1 MASNYALKYNVDIV
15 FCVDATGSMRPV
27 IDQVKRDILN
37 FHGDLTSA
45 MEAKGKHIDGLR
57 VRVVAFRD
65 YLADGADAM
74 LVTDF
79 FDLPSQ
85 ASDLSRCINSIT
97 PKGGGDEPEDSLEA
111 LAYAIKSDWLKTD
124 SLMKRQVVVLWTDAS
139 PHDLGHAMPSP
150 YYPSGMPGSLAELSG
165 WWGSDN
171 APGVMDDRAKR
182 LLLFAPEH
190 PTWDTISK
198 SWNNTIYFPSI
209 AGEGLKEY
217 EYKQIIDVIS
227 NSI

>member
-27 IDQVKRDILN
+27 IDQVKQGILN
-37 FHGDLTSA
+37 FHGDLANA

-57 VRVVAFRD
+57 IRVVAFRD
-65 YLADGADAM
+65 YLYDNEEAM

-79 FDLPSQ
+79 FNLPAQAADLT
-85 ASDLSRCINSIT
+85 RCIQSIT

-111 LAYAIKSDWLKTD
+111 LAYAIRSDWLKTE
-124 SLMKRQVVVLWTDAS
+124 SMMKRQVIVLWTDATPHELGFAKSS
-139 PHDLGHAMPSP
+139 PL
-150 YYPSGMPGSLAELSG
+150 YPSGMPKSLEELSS

-171 APGVMDDRAKR
+171 MVGYMDDRAKR
-182 LLLFAPEH
+182 LLLFAPED
-190 PTWDTISK
+190 TVWDQISR

-209 AGEGLKEY
+209 AGEGLREY